1 MKNEVSEIHK
11 MIYSLF
17 YSHERLPQLKYFKKL
32 FDIVSIVSIVPRV
45 RTIKFNQWFAL
56 QFNRLVSMWCEYRS
70 LMGKLQ
76 ILSKLTKAVILHP
89 ISKT

>member
-1 MKNEVSEIHK
+1 MLSKKRRFRDLKSICFKEVPNPQSIFLKMKNEVSEIHK

-45 RTIKFNQWFAL
+45 RTVKFNQ
-56 QFNRLVSMWCEYRS
+56 
-70 LMGKLQ
+70 
-76 ILSKLTKAVILHP
+76 
-89 ISKT
+89 